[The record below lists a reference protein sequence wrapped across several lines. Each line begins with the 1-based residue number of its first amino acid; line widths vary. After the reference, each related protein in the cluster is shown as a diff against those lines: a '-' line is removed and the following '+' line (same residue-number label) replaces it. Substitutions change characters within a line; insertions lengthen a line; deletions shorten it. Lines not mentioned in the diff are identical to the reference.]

1 MEGNQADPLPVLGE
15 LLGSVWRK
23 DLFREM
29 VGREL

>member
-1 MEGNQADPLPVLGE
+1 MEGNQADPLPVLGG
-15 LLGSVWRK
+15 LLESVWRK